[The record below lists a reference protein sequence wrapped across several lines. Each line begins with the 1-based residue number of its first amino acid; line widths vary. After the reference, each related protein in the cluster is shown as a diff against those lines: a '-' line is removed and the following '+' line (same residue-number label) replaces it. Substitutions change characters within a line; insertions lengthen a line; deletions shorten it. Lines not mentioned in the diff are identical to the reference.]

1 MLRRRLGETELAPAL
16 ATLLEVLRQHDLHQD
31 LIDSMVEAV
40 RDYVAGHSRQ
50 IADLVEERSEWWVPR
65 QVDRRVAKAITAGL
79 INYLDGLSQRDHDAR
94 ANFNVAVDGLIDNLR
109 HHPAY
114 QARVNALRDRLLD
127 TPELNDYVM
136 ALWQGL
142 RASLEAELA
151 EPRSR
156 LRQRSEEHTSELQS
170 LMRN

>member
-65 QVDRRVAKAITAGL
+65 TVDRRGAKASTAGL
-79 INYLDGLSQRDHDAR
+79 SDYLDGLSHRDHR
-94 ANFNVAVDGLIDNLR
+94 R
-109 HHPAY
+109 
-114 QARVNALRDRLLD
+114 RDRK
-127 TPELNDYVM
+127 
-136 ALWQGL
+136 
-142 RASLEAELA
+142 RAV
-151 EPRSR
+151 
-156 LRQRSEEHTSELQS
+156 
-170 LMRN
+170 

>member
-50 IADLVEERSEWWVPR
+50 IADLVEESSEWWVPR

-79 INYLDGLSQRDHDAR
+79 IDYLDGLSQRKHDAR
-94 ANFNVAVDGLIDNLR
+94 RNFNVAVDGLNDNLR
-109 HHPAY
+109 ERKSQRLNAHH
-114 QARVNALRDRLLD
+114 QV
-127 TPELNDYVM
+127 
-136 ALWQGL
+136 G
-142 RASLEAELA
+142 
-151 EPRSR
+151 RSKPF
-156 LRQRSEEHTSELQS
+156 
-170 LMRN
+170 

>member
-79 INYLDGLSQRDHDAR
+79 IDYLDGLSQRDHAAR
-94 ANFNVAVDGLIDNLR
+94 ANLNAAVARSIANIR
-109 HHPAY
+109 PHTAYPAP
-114 QARVNALRDRLLD
+114 AKAS
-127 TPELNDYVM
+127 
-136 ALWQGL
+136 
-142 RASLEAELA
+142 RA
-151 EPRSR
+151 PP
-156 LRQRSEEHTSELQS
+156 H
-170 LMRN
+170 